1 MPESKL
7 TQLAAEQG
15 LAVGIWDWAVIVIY
29 VLGIVGLGC
38 WAGLKRKSDEGAGYF
53 LADKSLSWPI
63 IGLALFSTNI
73 STIHL
78 VSLAQ
83 AGYDSGLA
91 MGNFEWMAAFTLICL
106 SLFFAPFY
114 LRSKVTTLPD
124 FLEKRYCRPCRDWFA
139 MVSIL
144 SAIFIHLG
152 FTLHTGAVVFEGF
165 LLDGLV
171 DNPQQYHLLIIII
184 IAGITGLYTII
195 GGLMAVVLT
204 ESVQTIVLLVGSIC
218 VTCIGYHAVGGWEG
232 MQVALTQLSAES
244 PEMAAKVKNHLTVV
258 RSHGDPSGMPLYAV
272 LLGYPV
278 LGLWYWCA
286 DQTIVQR
293 VLGAKDER
301 HARLGPLFAGFIKIL
316 PVFIFILPGVMCLA
330 LIQQGKLAALPLL
343 PDGSGPDSNHVL
355 ARLIS
360 GLLPTGLRGVMA
372 AALLAALM
380 STVSGALNSIA
391 TLFSYDLFKR
401 WRPQTSD
408 RTLVTVGRVVTFS
421 AMVAAIIWSLELQQF
436 GSIFEAINTVIGYIC
451 PPVTALFIWGV
462 FVKRLSPTAALIT
475 AWYGSLLGM
484 ALFAIDMLGYWNS
497 IQEFFDFKVP
507 FLMVPVY
514 SFLACT
520 IVLFLASWSI
530 RVTRWVALFATI
542 FFVPLALWA
551 IWTSQEVGS
560 IAMLQDAS
568 GSYYFWTATVVLFV
582 MMMAISA
589 PVALLLTCII
599 RKQTSSSEALSL
611 VWKTPLEAVQGKMA
625 QPFWSDYRV
634 LASLLFLAM
643 LGLYIAF

>member
-1 MPESKL
+1 MG
-7 TQLAAEQG
+7 A
-15 LAVGIWDWAVIVIY
+15 WDWTVIAIY
-29 VLGIVGLGC
+29 LLGIVGLGC
-38 WAGLKRKSDEGAGYF
+38 WAGFKRKSDDGAGYF

-91 MGNFEWMAAFTLICL
+91 MGNFEWMAAVTLICL

-139 MVSIL
+139 IVSIL

-165 LLDGLV
+165 LLDGIV
-171 DNPQQYHLLIIII
+171 DNPQQYHLLIIVV

-218 VTCIGYHAVGGWEG
+218 VTVIGFNAVGGWEG
-232 MQVALTQLSAES
+232 MQAALTQLAAES
-244 PEMAAKVKNHLTVV
+244 PEMATKVKNHLTVV
-258 RSHGDPSGMPLYAV
+258 RGHGDPSGLPLYSV

-293 VLGAKDER
+293 VLGAKNER
-301 HARLGPLFAGFIKIL
+301 HARLGPIFAGFIKVL

-330 LIQQGKLAALPLL
+330 LIQQGKLEALPMLA
-343 PDGSGPDSNHVL
+343 DGSGPDSNHVL

-408 RTLVTVGRVVTFS
+408 RTLVTVGRIVTFS
-421 AMVAAIIWSLELQQF
+421 AMIAAIIWSLELQQF
-436 GSIFEAINTVIGYIC
+436 GSIFEALNTVIGYIC
-451 PPVTALFIWGV
+451 PPVTALFVWGV
-462 FVKRLSPTAALIT
+462 FVKRLSPTGALIT
-475 AWYGSLLGM
+475 AWFGSLLGIT
-484 ALFAIDMLGYWNS
+484 LFAADLLGYLSNA
-497 IQEFFDFKVP
+497 QAFFDFHIP
-507 FLMVPVY
+507 FLMIPVY

-520 IVLFLASWSI
+520 IVLFLTSWSI
-530 RVTRWVALFATI
+530 RATRWISMLCAV
-542 FFVPLALWA
+542 FFIPLSLWV
-551 IWTSQEVGS
+551 IWTAKNTGHISL
-560 IAMLQDAS
+560 LQNTS
-568 GSYYFWTATVVLFV
+568 GSYYSWTATVVIFTV
-582 MMMAISA
+582 MMAITA
-589 PVALLLTCII
+589 PITLLLTCII
-599 RKQTSSSEALSL
+599 RQQKQPADAMNL
-611 VWKTPLEAVQGKMA
+611 VWKTPLEAVHGKLA
-625 QPFWSDYRV
+625 HPAWTDYRV
-634 LASLLFLAM
+634 LSALLLFM
-643 LGLYIAF
+643 IIGLYILF

>member
-1 MPESKL
+1 M
-7 TQLAAEQG
+7 
-15 LAVGIWDWAVIVIY
+15 AVGAWDWAVIAIY

-83 AGYDSGLA
+83 AGYDTGLA
-91 MGNFEWMAAFTLICL
+91 MGNFEWMAAVTLICL

-139 MVSIL
+139 IVSIL
-144 SAIFIHLG
+144 SAVFIHLG

-171 DNPQQYHLLIIII
+171 DNPQQYHLLIIIV

-204 ESVQTIVLLVGSIC
+204 ESVQTIVLLIGSIC
-218 VTCIGYHAVGGWEG
+218 VTCIGFNAVGGWEG
-232 MQVALTQLSAES
+232 MQAALAQLAAES

-258 RSHGDPSGMPLYAV
+258 RGHGDPSGLPLYSV

-301 HARLGPLFAGFIKIL
+301 HARLGPIFAGFIKVL

-330 LIQQGKLAALPLL
+330 LIQQGKLEALPMLA
-343 PDGSGPDSNHVL
+343 DGSGPDSNHVL

-408 RTLVTVGRVVTFS
+408 RTLVTVGRIVTFS
-421 AMVAAIIWSLELQQF
+421 AMVAAILWSLELRQF

-462 FVKRLSPTAALIT
+462 FLKRLSPTGALIT
-475 AWYGSLLGM
+475 AWFGSLLGM
-484 ALFAIDMLGYWNS
+484 TLFATDLLGWLGS
-497 IQEFFDFKVP
+497 VQTFFDFHIP

-520 IVLFLASWSI
+520 MVLFLASWSI
-530 RVTRWVALFATI
+530 RMTRWIALVGTGI
-542 FFVPLALWA
+542 FVSLAWWG
-551 IWTSQEVGS
+551 IWTAQNIGHLSL
-560 IAMLQDAS
+560 LQDTT
-568 GSYYFWTATVVLFV
+568 GTYYFWTATVVLFV
-582 MMMAISA
+582 LMMAISA
-589 PVALLLTCII
+589 PVTLLLTCII
-599 RKQTSSSEALSL
+599 PRQASTPGAMNL
-611 VWKTPLEAVQGKMA
+611 VWKTPLEAVRGEMA
-625 QPFWSDYRV
+625 KPAWADYRV
-634 LASLLFLAM
+634 LSVVLFLTI
-643 LGLYIAF
+643 LGLYILF